1 MEAEGRWLKPFC
13 FLASLAPRSLTK
25 PTQQEVNELFAALSI
40 LPPGW
45 DASSNSPSQC
55 YCLLPPLPIATICHQ
70 YLFIH
75 QGEERRKYNNYN
87 INNLL
92 QYISK

>member
-1 MEAEGRWLKPFC
+1 MAKAFFFFSLR
-13 FLASLAPRSLTK
+13 ASWSLTK

-40 LPPGW
+40 LHPGW

-55 YCLLPPLPIATICHQ
+55 YCPLPPLPIAAICHQ
-70 YLFIH
+70 YLFTH
-75 QGEERRKYNNYN
+75 LSEERHKYNNYN